1 MSKVYSIF
9 DDKAQV
15 FNLPF
20 YCSNDAMAIRAFAD
34 AINNSGRLES
44 RFPEDFRLYCL
55 GDFDEEKGV
64 VVNGDMPVFL
74 ANGLSLIRPV
84 SSEERVDIAMSGP
97 ARGKDM

>member
-44 RFPEDFRLYCL
+44 RFPEDFHLYCL
-55 GDFDEEKGV
+55 GEFNDDKGV
-64 VVNGDMPVFL
+64 FECGNTPVFL
-74 ANGLSLIRPV
+74 ANGISLVRLV
-84 SSEERVDIAMSGP
+84 SPEERVDTVMSGS